1 MDVSIIIPIYNEAK
15 YIKQCLSSVL
25 ENKYPEEKFEILIID
40 GGSTDSSIEIIKPF
54 LGKNI
59 HLFKNKQK
67 FFSFGANIGIKKAKG
82 DILIFLGGHSYIATD
97 FIKNNL
103 EILKKTKA
111 DCVGGTIKT
120 IGKTKVGRV
129 IAAALSSPFGVGN
142 AYFRYS
148 QKSQYVDTVAYG
160 AYRQSVFKKIGDLN
174 TKLIRNQDIEFNAR
188 LKKAGGKIFLSPRIK
203 SYYYSRDTLLGFC
216 EQSFKNGFWGMY
228 GRNST
233 FNYLKLRHYIP
244 LIFVVVLIIGI
255 FIPYL
260 FLSIISLYCIIG
272 FIFALQIALTNK
284 KISYLFLPIIFFILH
299 FSYGLGSFAGFI
311 RYYFLK

>member
-40 GGSTDSSIEIIKPF
+40 GGSTDSSIEIVKPF

-59 HLFKNKQK
+59 HLFENRQK
-67 FFSFGANIGIKKAKG
+67 SFSFGANIGIKKAKG
-82 DILIFLGGHSYIATD
+82 DILIFLSGHSYIAPD

-103 EILKKTKA
+103 EILKETKA
-111 DCVGGTIKT
+111 DCAGGTIET
-120 IGKTKVGRV
+120 IGKTKLGRA

-160 AYRQSVFKKIGDLN
+160 AYKRNVFEKIGDFN
-174 TKLIRNQDIEFNAR
+174 TKLIRNQDIEFNSR
-188 LKKAGGKIFLSPRIK
+188 LKKAGGKIFLSPKIK
-203 SYYYSRDTLLGFC
+203 SYYYSRDTLIGFC

-228 GRNST
+228 GRNASL
-233 FNYLKLRHYIP
+233 NYLKLRHYVP
-244 LIFVVVLIIGI
+244 LIFVIVLIIGI

-260 FLSIISLYCIIG
+260 FLSVIGIYFAIG
-272 FIFALQIALTNK
+272 FIFALKIALTNK
-284 KISYLFLPIIFFILH
+284 KIFYLVLPILFFILH
-299 FSYGLGSFAGFI
+299 FSYGIGSFVGFI